1 MACFGQGETW
11 LGVLHR
17 EALGEQGGVLVSPL
31 VRRVGVDLAV
41 ERAEFVEVRGGL
53 VVVEQ
58 AEGDIRL
65 WHHSSPARA
74 GAALRRY
81 SRSCSG
87 NGATS
92 ATSGYLPVSARS
104 KRRSQFTTR
113 VERVSAAR

>member
-11 LGVLHR
+11 LGVLRR
-17 EALGEQGGVLVSPL
+17 EARGERGGVLVSPL

-65 WHHSSPARA
+65 WHHSSPAPA
-74 GAALRRY
+74 GAGLRRD
-81 SRSCSG
+81 SRSCSW
-87 NGATS
+87 NRATS
-92 ATSGYLPVSARS
+92 AARS
-104 KRRSQFTTR
+104 LRSH
-113 VERVSAAR
+113 